1 MPVDT
6 ERIGKTME
14 TVRCFDRD
22 IPLLGCWEAVVV
34 GGGSAGASA
43 GIACAQAGLS
53 TLIVEKSLCLGG
65 ASVNALVSPMMR
77 SFTGHHSNFHALEAR
92 LRAQGCQTRDDVL
105 GEMVWFTPE
114 DMSEALETLYIQAGG
129 QMLYEAV
136 LVDCAM
142 EGGLIRALILA
153 VPEGLRA
160 VAGKCFVDASGDAV
174 LARLAGAE
182 TAHGDENGNDQIT
195 SFRFEMGGINVER
208 YRDYVM
214 GLGDAYSQ
222 FPRGYFYESAMVGGR
237 DFVLE
242 PLFQKGVRD
251 GALRPEDLRY
261 YQTFSLPGRPG
272 CLSFNCPH
280 LVNLTD
286 NTQAMKR
293 SAAIVEGRAMIRRLA
308 RFLKGYM
315 PGFENAYLLREASM
329 LGVRESY
336 RLVGKYVLTE
346 EDYTGQA
353 RFPDGVARG
362 DWYIDVHS
370 ATKGLYHKKAYEK
383 GDYYEIP
390 YRSMVCAGV
399 GNLAVAGRCISTTFL
414 MQASV
419 RIIPTCMDMGQA
431 AGAACAAALRDGI
444 ALNAVDGVRLREGL
458 DYQ

>member
-1 MPVDT
+1 
-6 ERIGKTME
+6 ME

-22 IPLLGCWEAVVV
+22 IPLLGYWEAVVV

-142 EGGLIRALILA
+142 EGGQIRALILA

-160 VAGKCFVDASGDAV
+160 V
-174 LARLAGAE
+174 AE

-261 YQTFSLPGRPG
+261 YQTFSLPGRSG

-315 PGFENAYLLREASM
+315 REASM

>member
-1 MPVDT
+1 MH
-6 ERIGKTME
+6 
-14 TVRCFDRD
+14 TVRYCNRD
-22 IPLLGCWEAVVV
+22 IPVLGRWDAVVM

-43 GIACAQAGLS
+43 GITCAKAGLS

-65 ASVNALVSPMMR
+65 TSVNALVCPMMR
-77 SFTGHHSNFHALEAR
+77 SFTGHHSNFYDLEAR
-92 LRAQGCQTRDDVL
+92 LNAQGCITRDDVL

-114 DMSEALETLYIQAGG
+114 DMSEALETLYVQAGG
-129 QMLYEAV
+129 QLLYEAV
-136 LVDCAM
+136 LVDCVV
-142 EGGLIRALILA
+142 EHGTIQTLILA

-160 VAGKCFVDASGDAV
+160 VEGRCFVDASGDAV

-195 SFRFEMGGINVER
+195 SFRFEMGGIDVER
-208 YRDYVM
+208 YRDYVK
-214 GLGDAYSQ
+214 GLNDTYSK

-242 PLFQKGVRD
+242 PLFQRGVMD
-251 GALRPEDLRY
+251 GVLHPEDLHY

-280 LVNLTD
+280 LVELTD
-286 NTQAMKR
+286 NTHAMER
-293 SAAIVEGRAMIRRLA
+293 SAAIVEGRAMIRRLV

-315 PGFENAYLLREASM
+315 PGFEGAYLLREASM

-336 RLVGKYVLTE
+336 RLVGNYILTE
-346 EDYTGQA
+346 EDYTRQA

-370 ATKGLYHKKAYEK
+370 ATRGLYHKKAYEK

-390 YRSMVCAGV
+390 YRSMVCSGV
-399 GNLAVAGRCISTTFL
+399 KNMAVAGRCISATFL

-419 RIIPTCMDMGQA
+419 RIIPTCVDMGQA
-431 AGAACAAALRDGI
+431 AGAACAAALRGGVE
-444 ALNAVDGVRLREGL
+444 LNAVDGASLREEL
-458 DYQ
+458 DYRP

>member
-22 IPLLGCWEAVVV
+22 IPLLGYWEAVVV

-142 EGGLIRALILA
+142 EGGQIRALILA

-160 VAGKCFVDASGDAV
+160 V
-174 LARLAGAE
+174 AE

-261 YQTFSLPGRPG
+261 YQTFSLPGRSG

-308 RFLKGYM
+308 RFLKGNM
-315 PGFENAYLLREASM
+315 REASM

>member
-1 MPVDT
+1 M
-6 ERIGKTME
+6 ME

-142 EGGLIRALILA
+142 EGGQIRALILA

-251 GALRPEDLRY
+251 RKDMEEMNY
-261 YQTFSLPGRPG
+261 
-272 CLSFNCPH
+272 
-280 LVNLTD
+280 
-286 NTQAMKR
+286 K
-293 SAAIVEGRAMIRRLA
+293 I
-308 RFLKGYM
+308 
-315 PGFENAYLLREASM
+315 ENAYLLREASM

>member
-1 MPVDT
+1 MN
-6 ERIGKTME
+6 
-14 TVRCFDRD
+14 TVRWYHQD
-22 IPLLGCWEAVVV
+22 IPLLGQWDAVIV

-43 GIACAQAGLS
+43 GITCAREGLS
-53 TLIVEKSLCLGG
+53 TLIVEKSICLGG
-65 ASVNALVSPMMR
+65 TSVNALVTPMMR
-77 SFTGHHSNFHALEAR
+77 SFTGHHSNFFAVEEQLH
-92 LRAQGCQTRDDVL
+92 AQGCETRDEVL

-114 DMSEALETLYIQAGG
+114 DMSEALETLYTRAGG
-129 QMLYEAV
+129 QTLYEAV
-136 LVDCAM
+136 LTGCVVED
-142 EGGLIRALILA
+142 GSIQALILT

-160 VAGKCFVDASGDAV
+160 VAGRCFVDASGDAA
-174 LARLAGAE
+174 LARLAGARV
-182 TAHGDENGNDQIT
+182 AHGDENGNDQMT
-195 SFRFEMGGINVER
+195 SLRFEMGGIDVER

-214 GLGDAYSQ
+214 GLHDTYSK

-242 PLFQKGVRD
+242 PLFQKGVAD

-261 YQTFSLPGRPG
+261 FQTFSLPGRPG

-280 LVNLTD
+280 LAALTD
-286 NTQAMKR
+286 NTHAIDR
-293 SAAIVEGRAMIRRLA
+293 SAAITAGRAMIRRLA

-315 PGFENAYLLREASM
+315 PGFEGAYLLREATM

-336 RLVGKYVLTE
+336 RLVGRYVLTE

-370 ATKGLYHKKAYEK
+370 ATRGLYHKKTYEK

-390 YRSMVCAGV
+390 YRAMVCDEV
-399 GNLAVAGRCISTTFL
+399 RNLAAAGRCISTTFM

-419 RIIPTCMDMGQA
+419 RIIPTCLDMGQA
-431 AGAACAAALRDGI
+431 AGAACAAALRTGA
-444 ALNAVDGVRLREGL
+444 ALNQVDGTALRAQL
-458 DYQ
+458 DYC

>member
-1 MPVDT
+1 
-6 ERIGKTME
+6 ME
-14 TVRCFDRD
+14 TVRCFNQD
-22 IPLLGCWEAVVV
+22 IPLLGRWDVVIV

-43 GIACAQAGLS
+43 GIACAREGLS
-53 TLIVEKSLCLGG
+53 TLVVEKNLCLGG
-65 ASVNALVSPMMR
+65 TSVNALVSPMMR
-77 SFTGHHSNFHALEAR
+77 SFTGHHSNFHALETQ
-92 LRAQGCQTRDDVL
+92 LRAQGCDTRDGVL

-114 DMSEALETLYIQAGG
+114 DMAEALETLYTQAGG
-129 QMLYEAV
+129 QALYETV
-136 LVDCAM
+136 LVGCAV
-142 EGGLIRALILA
+142 EDGAIRALILA

-160 VAGKCFVDASGDAV
+160 VEGKCFVDASGDAV

-182 TAHGDENGNDQIT
+182 VAHGDGEGNDQIT
-195 SFRFEMGGINVER
+195 SFRFEMGGIDVER
-208 YRDYVM
+208 YRDYVV
-214 GLGDAYSQ
+214 GLGDTYSK
-222 FPRGYFYESAMVGGR
+222 FPQGYFYESAMVGGR

-251 GALRPEDLRY
+251 GVLRPEDLHY

-280 LVNLTD
+280 LVNLAD
-286 NTQAMKR
+286 NTQAMAR

-336 RLVGKYVLTE
+336 RLVGKYILTE

-353 RFPDGVARG
+353 RFTDGVARG

-390 YRSMVCAGV
+390 YRSMVCGQIS
-399 GNLAVAGRCISTTFL
+399 NLAVAGRCISTTFL

-431 AGAACAAALRDGI
+431 VGAACAAALRDGI
-444 ALNAVDGVRLREGL
+444 ALNAIDGSQLRERL